1 MLLLGLLLVNI
12 IRLIMWKPA
21 WCQLDWGS
29 AGGCLVVLVMMGKE
43 ATQSI
48 PLGKMQTFLA
58 RGVCVLVFRDCWPI
72 VCDSSFL
79 SRMRGRWLTFA
90 LAFWRRN
97 SLPTT

>member
-1 MLLLGLLLVNI
+1 
-12 IRLIMWKPA
+12 
-21 WCQLDWGS
+21 
-29 AGGCLVVLVMMGKE
+29 MMGKE
-43 ATQSI
+43 ARQSI

-97 SLPTT
+97 SLPTTEAAAFLFRIYNKLARMAI